1 MRLTIS
7 LVVGILLSSC
17 ATNAPKVT
25 WCLIR
30 GEDQVL
36 YCTDRDGK
44 DFTMTYQ
51 EADKFVCQSSRDAE
65 AILDYVLDLEKEAA
79 KCRP

>member
-1 MRLTIS
+1 
-7 LVVGILLSSC
+7 
-17 ATNAPKVT
+17 
-25 WCLIR
+25 LIR